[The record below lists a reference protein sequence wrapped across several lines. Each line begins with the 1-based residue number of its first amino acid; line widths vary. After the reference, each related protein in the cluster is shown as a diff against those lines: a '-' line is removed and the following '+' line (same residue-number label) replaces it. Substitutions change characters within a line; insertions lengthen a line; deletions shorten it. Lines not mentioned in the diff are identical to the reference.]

1 MSLTAEDR
9 VEIVELVGRYNQA
22 VDLRQAEAW
31 ADTFTEH
38 GRFYAPPNRDVSGR
52 DELIAMVESMGAPD
66 AQHWTTNY
74 VIDGDQ
80 DDAMMESDLIVF
92 RDNGVGVR
100 RKYLD
105 TLQRVDGSWKFVLRN
120 CVLHPSPPSEK

>member
-1 MSLTAEDR
+1 MSLTPEDR
-9 VEIVELVGRYNQA
+9 VEIVELVSRYNQA
-22 VDLRQAEAW
+22 IDLRQAEAW
-31 ADTFTEH
+31 TDTFTEH

-52 DELIAMVESMGAPD
+52 DSLIAMVESLGAPD
-66 AQHWTTNY
+66 AQHWTTNF
-74 VIDGDQ
+74 VIEGDQ

-120 CVLHPSPPSEK
+120 CLAHPSPTNSK